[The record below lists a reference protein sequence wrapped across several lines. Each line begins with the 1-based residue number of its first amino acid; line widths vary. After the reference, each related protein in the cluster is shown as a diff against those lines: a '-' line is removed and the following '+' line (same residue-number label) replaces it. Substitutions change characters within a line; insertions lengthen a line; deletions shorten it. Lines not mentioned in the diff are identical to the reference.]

1 MAQMRAERTKENM
14 KELQSKPH
22 ISENSRFIA
31 QHSKRAKENA
41 EVIERLL
48 SPDAKKGKFFASPV
62 QPSRDQIPSSSQ
74 MSRNRNSQG
83 QGQVQVQG
91 RNSSQFEEFS
101 NQNDNTSQNKSIYR
115 KKEKEASISIT
126 KNETKAFETFNP
138 PEVHE
143 IDELHHEYQQS
154 HPELEMIDTL
164 HPSSSTKSLQKEV
177 SDRLAIALAKRNSS
191 KTNLFDT
198 QNYQTAPTSAAADHH
213 LTAAIKGALSPHGIG
228 KKGRTQSSQN
238 RGFRLAPELVDTP
251 VPGSGHESTAMR
263 TPKHIYLKVSP
274 KLGHDVRL
282 QEKPSNSIL
291 SQSKTEVTSE
301 SLRNQFGHLTS
312 VHNAE
317 STIEEY
323 EKEQNHPHQTDH
335 DLTNESIQTEH
346 KKRSVRQ
353 PTFGVSNSHMFTNM
367 SSKKSSFGNSPH
379 KQDLRVLE
387 PRKENIYHDTMKENQ
402 PLTSKMFGGPTH
414 ESLLNSW
421 KLRQQ
426 VFSNTREHKLSIAT
440 QGSSSGNTLR
450 IRDENQTPKS
460 NIMMDKENFG
470 SPETNVY
477 LRNAMWLSAKNN
489 KVAVQQVNK
498 ERQEMQECT
507 FHPQLDEK
515 TYMMGL
521 ISPKQRNC
529 KSRLIDRKD
538 STKSTGNKTSYR
550 DLRTHHRAK
559 GSEKQNQTATIR
571 SSAKAEALLNMQD
584 DSQEPKIS
592 IELREDGQKYY
603 LL

>member
-1 MAQMRAERTKENM
+1 
-14 KELQSKPH
+14 
-22 ISENSRFIA
+22 
-31 QHSKRAKENA
+31 
-41 EVIERLL
+41 
-48 SPDAKKGKFFASPV
+48 
-62 QPSRDQIPSSSQ
+62 
-74 MSRNRNSQG
+74 
-83 QGQVQVQG
+83 
-91 RNSSQFEEFS
+91 
-101 NQNDNTSQNKSIYR
+101 
-115 KKEKEASISIT
+115 
-126 KNETKAFETFNP
+126 
-138 PEVHE
+138 
-143 IDELHHEYQQS
+143 
-154 HPELEMIDTL
+154 MIDTL

-177 SDRLAIALAKRNSS
+177 SDRLAIALAKKNSS
-191 KTNLFDT
+191 KTNLLDT
-198 QNYQTAPTSAAADHH
+198 QNYQTAPTSADHH

-228 KKGRTQSSQN
+228 KKGRTQSNQN

-251 VPGSGHESTAMR
+251 IPGSGHESTSMR

-312 VHNAE
+312 VQNAE

-323 EKEQNHPHQTDH
+323 DKEPNHPHETDH
-335 DLTNESIQTEH
+335 DLTSESIQTEH

-379 KQDLRVLE
+379 KQDIRVLE
-387 PRKENIYHDTMKENQ
+387 PHKENIYHDTMTENQ
-402 PLTSKMFGGPTH
+402 PLTSRMFGAPTH

-426 VFSNTREHKLSIAT
+426 VFSNAREHKLSITT

-450 IRDENQTPKS
+450 LRDENQTPKS
-460 NIMMDKENFG
+460 NFIMDKENLE
-470 SPETNVY
+470 SPETGVY

-489 KVAVQQVNK
+489 KLAVQQVNK

-521 ISPKQRNC
+521 VSPKQRDC
-529 KSRLIDRKD
+529 KSRLAERKD

-550 DLRTHHRAK
+550 DLRTHHRGK
-559 GSEKQNQTATIR
+559 GSEKHNQTATIR

-592 IELREDGQKYY
+592 VELREDGQKYY